1 MVQLALHPLDCERIG
16 FVVLERNV
24 FIVRVEVVA
33 AGAGV
38 NVTVLP
44 DGWPVRLRVTD
55 PLNPLIGVIVTV

>member
-1 MVQLALHPLDCERIG
+1 M
-16 FVVLERNV
+16 VLERNV